1 MSSFREKFIFKYKN
15 NNFVSQ
21 KFRHIPETLV
31 VKVRLLYK
39 NRRSDLHK
47 KILRI

>member
-1 MSSFREKFIFKYKN
+1 MSSFRDKLIFKYKN

-31 VKVRLLYK
+31 KV
-39 NRRSDLHK
+39 
-47 KILRI
+47 